1 MQLLIS
7 IFIVL
12 SRLAVWSSLWLL
24 VFFFSQLILI
34 FSWKWLDLIKARKLS
49 NILRFND
56 DLNTS
61 SDSEEFERNYCNI
74 YPEKS
79 QLYKENTDKHKASL
93 LDLDIKIRKGKFQV
107 SHFDKKDPFP
117 FPIVIVPDTSS
128 NVPYSIVLLQ
138 LVLNH

>member
-1 MQLLIS
+1 M
-7 IFIVL
+7 
-12 SRLAVWSSLWLL
+12 
-24 VFFFSQLILI
+24 
-34 FSWKWLDLIKARKLS
+34 DLIKARKLS

-93 LDLDIKIRKGKFQV
+93 LDLDIKIRKRKFQV